1 VTDEETL
8 REYIGWLR
16 KTAGNMIGFGDPGL
30 DDLVQEGYI
39 AMWRALKNFDRS
51 KGSLPSWLT
60 AKAHWRMLEV
70 VQRTKRTIE
79 VTLDEAPEDQLAAPD
94 LLDAI
99 DIAYHDGEIAQAVSE
114 LTTQQRRYVIARFW
128 LGLSGKEM
136 VELGVFSY
144 DPSAL
149 WTSRKNGARWK
160 LQNSLQHL
168 MIR

>member
-1 VTDEETL
+1 MNDDDIL
-8 REYIGWLR
+8 REYLGWLR
-16 KTAGNMIGFGDPGL
+16 KTAGNMIGFGDPSL

-51 KGSLPSWLT
+51 KGSLPAWLT

-70 VQRTKRTIE
+70 VQRRRSID
-79 VTLDEAPEDQLAAPD
+79 VTLDDVDEDDLAAPD
-94 LLDAI
+94 LI
-99 DIAYHDGEIAQAVSE
+99 ERIEIAYHDGEIARAISE
-114 LTTQQRRYVIARFW
+114 LSSQQRRYVIARFW

-136 VELGVFSY
+136 VELGVFGY

-160 LQNSLQHL
+160 LQETLRHL
-168 MIR
+168 AVR